1 MPSIIQKLDDQ
12 TINQIAAGEVVE
24 NPASCLKEL
33 IENALDAQAQNI
45 RVEVVAAGRKKMSV
59 ADDGVGMSFED
70 ARLALE
76 RHATSKIKNIQ
87 DMDQILSMGFRG
99 EALPSIASISKLSLW
114 TSQGQV
120 GTQLICQG
128 GKILSHEAAAH
139 TKGTLIEIESLFYN
153 VPARKEFQKSLS
165 QDNRDI
171 YKVVMQLA
179 IANPTISF
187 RLVQDHQE
195 VFNLKYQSSL
205 DELENLHFRI
215 EKLFG
220 KALSQDLIRV
230 DFSTDGIHLKGYIAH
245 PKNNRPNRLG
255 QYLFINKRVVTSYLV
270 SQAVQDGYSTRLQ
283 EARFPIYFL
292 HLELDPQKIDV
303 NVHPQKKEIRFKDP
317 FEIKKQLSTWVDKAL
332 NPQKSSSSI
341 ETPVVRREVFFE
353 HSVQN
358 PFIKNVEYSDFTFS
372 PQLEQPLLPEQ
383 LSLDSS
389 AKVVGIFESYL
400 FIEAASLSH
409 HLSLNE
415 NESDGLIM
423 MHTKR
428 AHERILYEK
437 LLQKEGEIAIQNLML
452 AETITLPKEEALL
465 ILENLS
471 LLNELGI
478 SIRSL
483 KDQTFIIDGL
493 APFLSMQDVHQLIEN
508 LVEQVQLMGRVDSNA
523 TLAKEKIAQAICSA
537 AHQPKIV
544 NENEAVILIQKLF
557 KCEKSQFSPHG
568 KPIFVPLSL
577 GELKRK
583 FN

>member
-1 MPSIIQKLDDQ
+1 MPSIIQKLSDQ

-33 IENALDAQAQNI
+33 IENALDAQAKNI
-45 RVEVVAAGRKKMSV
+45 RVEVVAGGRKKMTV
-59 ADDGVGMSFED
+59 ADDGIGMSFED
-70 ARLALE
+70 ALLALE

-99 EALPSIASISKLSLW
+99 EALPSIASISKLTLL

-120 GTQLICQG
+120 GTKVVCQG
-128 GKILSHEAAAH
+128 GKILSHELAAH
-139 TKGTLIEIESLFYN
+139 TQGTLIEIESLFYN

-165 QDNRDI
+165 QDSRDI

-187 RLVQDHQE
+187 HLIQDHQE
-195 VFNLKYQSSL
+195 VFDLKYQSSL

-220 KALSQDLIRV
+220 KALAADLIRV
-230 DFSTDGIHLKGYIAH
+230 DFSEDGIGLKGYIAH
-245 PKNNRPNRLG
+245 PKNHRPNRLG

-283 EARFPIYFL
+283 EARFAIYFL

-317 FEIKKQLSTWVDKAL
+317 FEVKKQLSTWIDKAL
-332 NPQKSSSSI
+332 NPQKSSTSLDS
-341 ETPVVRREVFFE
+341 PVVRKEVFFE

-358 PFIKNVEYSDFTFS
+358 PFFKNVEFSDFTFS
-372 PQLEQPLLPEQ
+372 PQIEQPLLPEQ
-383 LSLDSS
+383 LTLDML
-389 AKVVGIFESYL
+389 ARVIGIFDPYL

-415 NESDGLIM
+415 SESDGIIM

-437 LLQKEGEIAIQNLML
+437 LLQKDSEIAIQNLML

-465 ILENLS
+465 ILENLT

-483 KDQTFIIDGL
+483 KDHTFIVDGL
-493 APFLSMQDVHQLIEN
+493 AQFLSMQDVHQLIED
-508 LVEQVQLMGRVDSNA
+508 LLEQVHLMGRLDSNA
-523 TLAKEKIAQAICSA
+523 SFAKEKMAQAICSA
-537 AHQPKIV
+537 AWQPKIAD
-544 NENEAVILIQKLF
+544 ENEAIILIQKLF
-557 KCEKSQFSPHG
+557 KCDKNQFSPQG

-577 GELKRK
+577 SELKRK